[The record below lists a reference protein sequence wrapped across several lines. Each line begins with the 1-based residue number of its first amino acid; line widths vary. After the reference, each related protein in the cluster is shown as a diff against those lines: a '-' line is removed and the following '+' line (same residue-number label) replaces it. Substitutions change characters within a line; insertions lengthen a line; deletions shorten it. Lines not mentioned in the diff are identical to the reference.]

1 MPWGLT
7 GMAPLVSR
15 RFASGSGGVM
25 KHVRAGN
32 KIQLL
37 DVQLVR
43 GVALK
48 DSVIPQARYR
58 FIRAYIRAGTDRS

>member
-1 MPWGLT
+1 
-7 GMAPLVSR
+7 
-15 RFASGSGGVM
+15 M